1 MQSSDFKLTNQAVEW
16 IEDNARFVSGTDFTG
31 AVFKISLSDSNMKY
45 IIGLVDLSLRFELG
59 HLKVKKITKH
69 RFNKL
74 VKRAKELMI
83 RTNFISDIEEPFEEF
98 NQKEL
103 HIKDYSKVEI
113 QEASFYSTLNMRCAL

>member
-1 MQSSDFKLTNQAVEW
+1 M
-16 IEDNARFVSGTDFTG
+16 
-31 AVFKISLSDSNMKY
+31 
-45 IIGLVDLSLRFELG
+45 
-59 HLKVKKITKH
+59 H

-83 RTNFISDIEEPFEEF
+83 RTNFISDVEEPFEEF
-98 NQKEL
+98 NPKEL